1 MEDSFE
7 STDPRSRGRDSALRP
22 IVFSQSRESGSD
34 SYKLGS
40 ASCVAPIVAVES
52 RLNQTRIPHSGDGGA
67 SSLGG

>member
-1 MEDSFE
+1 MEDRVE
-7 STDPRSRGRDSALRP
+7 SMDPHFRASDSAIRP

-52 RLNQTRIPHSGDGGA
+52 RLKQTRILHTRYWGA
-67 SSLGG
+67 AS

>member
-1 MEDSFE
+1 MEDRFE
-7 STDPRSRGRDSALRP
+7 IMDPLSRGRDSALRP

-52 RLNQTRIPHSGDGGA
+52 RLKQTRILHTRYWGA
-67 SSLGG
+67 AS